1 MTEKSSA
8 PPCQSAAPRDALQ
21 SLVREFAE
29 WRLAE
34 YFDRS
39 TAPTDG
45 TYLIKVNQANGNP
58 ILMPLNREQNTG
70 LPEGWTKFV
79 ANGKQ
84 FVGNFVKVAL
94 NVAKK
99 DENADRN
106 ELPAILRTW
115 FGPDAGAPGTRHFVE
130 LSLDGGKWTMSPTGV
145 GVQTPV
151 LWKAYSREQIPSL
164 FGLEFNASVWQQ
176 GFVRRGDKT
185 FLLVTLDKSA
195 AADEH
200 KYKDEFLAPNSF
212 QWQSQNRTTQA
223 SNDGKSIKEH
233 AATRHYRVSLCPTAI
248 KDERRQGN
256 AICVLRPS
264 RIRRL
269 GWRQANY
276 GAVAPSQR
284 GAGAS
289 APRIEGSKGLG
300 FCETKLRRN

>member
-1 MTEKSSA
+1 MHGQAAPAPAVRGTSVIDEDVFSSA
-8 PPCQSAAPRDALQ
+8 LEQSAAPRDALQ
-21 SLVREFAE
+21 SLVREFVE

-39 TAPTDG
+39 AAPNDG

-70 LPEGWTKFV
+70 LPEGWITFV

-130 LSLDGGKWTMSPTGV
+130 LSLDGDKWTMSPTGV

-151 LWKAYSREQIPSL
+151 LWKSYSREQIPSL
-164 FGLEFNASVWQQ
+164 FGLEFNAPVWQQ

-185 FLLVTLDKSA
+185 FLLVTLDKST

-200 KYKDEFLAPNSF
+200 KYKDEFLSPNRF
-212 QWQSQNRTTQA
+212 
-223 SNDGKSIKEH
+223 
-233 AATRHYRVSLCPTAI
+233 P
-248 KDERRQGN
+248 
-256 AICVLRPS
+256 
-264 RIRRL
+264 
-269 GWRQANY
+269 
-276 GAVAPSQR
+276 VAEPKPDDS
-284 GAGAS
+284 G
-289 APRIEGSKGLG
+289 E
-300 FCETKLRRN
+300 